1 MKKSTNSPSAKKIM
15 IVGLPNTGKS
25 QIFNNLTGEYAVVA
39 NSPLTTIQLKR
50 TQCRIGNQ
58 IYEIIDTPGLHC
70 LYIHSEEEL
79 VVRNAI
85 FSERPD
91 VIIQCIDA
99 NRLKQSLTLTA
110 DLVTLGI
117 PMIISLNAIDE
128 SARMGIWFDSEE
140 LSRLLGIPVVESMA
154 IHGQGTREL
163 KEAVTRARK
172 GIWKIGYGDLIENG
186 IDAIE
191 ARLRKGFPY
200 KRTASL
206 MILRKDPFILENM
219 RERDGELEVAGLEKE
234 LKGITGRFRGN
245 IKHFINNRRNRWID
259 DIAGRVIRKQ
269 KVEPKEFTQVLA
281 RLSRHPLFGVPILLI
296 VIYMM
301 FLLVVNVANVSSEWM
316 SNELWLPVKNAIGVI
331 FPAGFWHDLLIG
343 DYGVLSL
350 GLANALLTVLPIL
363 SVFFIMFN
371 TLEDM
376 GYIAN
381 LSVFSKRV
389 LGKLGLSGGAIM
401 PLVLG
406 FGCKTMATLTTKTL
420 ISRKEKYIAIYL
432 IAFAIPCSAQLGLNM
447 SILGRMGLGAF
458 AIAFMVLAFVGAAAG
473 ISLNRIL
480 KEKEERLAF
489 IQELPAIRIP
499 NLKGVFKKTYYR
511 LYWFL
516 KESLMVFVY
525 AALVLFAIDRLGILE
540 GCKRLLRP
548 VVEGFLGLPLAMVD
562 AIILCFARHEAGA
575 GMIINLIKKGQMD
588 YTQCIVAVVITSIF
602 APCFA
607 NIMAM
612 VKEIGSKSTVATLAS
627 ISVSAIVTAG
637 SLNWVLVT
645 LR

>member
-1 MKKSTNSPSAKKIM
+1 MESTSIKKVM
-15 IVGLPNTGKS
+15 IAGLPNTGKS
-25 QIFNNLTGEYAVVA
+25 QVFNNLTGDYNIVA

-58 IYEIIDTPGLHC
+58 IWEVIDTPGLHC

-79 VVRNAI
+79 VVRQAI

-110 DLVTLGI
+110 DLLTLGVS
-117 PMIISLNAIDE
+117 MIISLNAIDE
-128 SARMGIWFDSEE
+128 TARRGMWIGSEG
-140 LSRLLGIPVVESMA
+140 LSRILGITVVESIA
-154 IHGQGTREL
+154 TQGRGTIEL
-163 KEAVTRARK
+163 KKALSSVRK
-172 GIWKIGYGDLIENG
+172 GKWKIGYGDVIENG
-186 IDAIE
+186 LLTIE
-191 ARLRKGFPY
+191 ARLRKDFPY
-200 KRTASL
+200 KRMASFL
-206 MILRKDPFILENM
+206 MLRKDPFILENLG
-219 RERDGELEVAGLEKE
+219 EDYSELEIAGLVKE
-234 LKGITGRFRGN
+234 VKEITRRFHGN
-245 IKHFINNRRNRWID
+245 VNHFINSRRNKWID
-259 DIAGRVIRKQ
+259 DIAERVIRKQ
-269 KVEPKEFTQVLA
+269 KVTPSEFTQVLA
-281 RLSRHPLFGVPILLI
+281 RWSRHPLFGIPILLL
-296 VIYMM
+296 VICMM
-301 FLLVVNVANVSSEWM
+301 FLLVVNVANVISEWM
-316 SNELWLPVKNAIGVI
+316 SNKLWIPVENTIGSI
-331 FPAGFWHDLLIG
+331 SSTGFWHDLLIG

-371 TLEDM
+371 TLEDI

-381 LSVFSKRV
+381 LSVLTKRV
-389 LGKLGLSGGAIM
+389 LERFGLSGGAIM

-420 ISRKEKYIAIYL
+420 RSKKERYIAIYL

-447 SILGRMGLGAF
+447 SILGRMGFGAF
-458 AIAFMVLAFVGAAAG
+458 AIAFSVLTFVGIVTG
-473 ISLNRIL
+473 ISLNKIL
-480 KEKEERLAF
+480 KKNEERIGF
-489 IQELPAIRIP
+489 IQELPAIRLP
-499 NLKGVFKKTYYR
+499 NLKGVLKKTYYR

-525 AALVLFAIDRLGILE
+525 ASLVLFAIDRLGILE
-540 GCKRLLRP
+540 WCKRLVRP
-548 VVEGFLGLPLAMVD
+548 IVEGFLGLPLAMVD

-575 GMIINLIKKGQMD
+575 GLIINLIKKGQLD
-588 YTQCIVAVVITSIF
+588 YTQCIVAVVTTTIF

-627 ISVSAIVTAG
+627 ISVSAILTAG
-637 SLNWVLVT
+637 SLNWILVVL
-645 LR
+645 R